1 LLKNI
6 IEEPMIMGYKIKKK
20 IKKERKG
27 KEMIGSYK
35 EVVWEVKKEKGD
47 VIISQLRETLITTSF
62 NGC

>member
-1 LLKNI
+1 
-6 IEEPMIMGYKIKKK
+6 MIMEHKIKKK

-47 VIISQLRETLITTSF
+47 VIIGRLRQMAPTIDSLVYSP
-62 NGC
+62 